1 MSLQYSDAKVEVID
15 NVKMMS
21 PPAFSNHNRVKDN
34 VFSIFKGYLR
44 NNVCVPVGDGQKVVL
59 PSQKRGNYVVPD
71 FFVFCDRSKYKAD
84 GLHGSPDLVVEVLS
98 PKTAKLDRGR
108 KKDLYQ
114 QNDVK
119 EYWIIEPDKKE
130 IEVYLLK
137 DGVYDLDNIYR
148 ISDPETDDDPEG
160 AVMSFSVSTF
170 PDLVVNLEEIF
181 EYVNLWEQQ

>member
-21 PPAFSNHNRVKDN
+21 PPAFSM
-34 VFSIFKGYLR
+34 
-44 NNVCVPVGDGQKVVL
+44 
-59 PSQKRGNYVVPD
+59 
-71 FFVFCDRSKYKAD
+71 
-84 GLHGSPDLVVEVLS
+84 VEVLS